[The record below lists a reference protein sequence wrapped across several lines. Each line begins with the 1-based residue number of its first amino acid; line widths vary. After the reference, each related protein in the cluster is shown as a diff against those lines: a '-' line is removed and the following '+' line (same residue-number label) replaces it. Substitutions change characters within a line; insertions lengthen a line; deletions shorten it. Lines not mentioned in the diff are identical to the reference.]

1 MNIGYISFCGVV
13 LRNIYNIFLFFL
25 VMVGDEGVGSIRI
38 LAKGFSAVRKT
49 RAGWKRAKV
58 DIPGVFDVIK
68 LFEKNNYLGAL
79 VDVRTPRFLNGGLSS
94 SGKTYGA
101 RVNVLPSG
109 HVLDKAYSLFA
120 KGLVIHDE
128 LSNSHWDAI
137 FLNPNGKY
145 SYLYSLEK
153 KERMRK
159 KKYSAVEDF
168 DKSLGS
174 INRAVNRG
182 VRVGDIMAL
191 AMRTLLQTKMR
202 VGSEIYYKAHGH
214 KGLTTLKRG
223 DVVISGK
230 DVTFSYISKDGVPQK
245 IVDRFSSEY
254 VKSLG
259 RVLGKL
265 KRSDFI
271 FANELGQP
279 LKDRDFMKAF
289 GSYCGEEFYPHIVRS
304 HYATK
309 EAEGFLGSHKKAT
322 KEEVDN
328 LFSGI
333 AERLGHKRYSKSGN
347 RWETDYNA
355 TVHYYIKPKFV
366 ERILKLVG

>member
-1 MNIGYISFCGVV
+1 M
-13 LRNIYNIFLFFL
+13 
-25 VMVGDEGVGSIRI
+25 MKE
-38 LAKGFSAVRKT
+38 
-49 RAGWKRAKV
+49 
-58 DIPGVFDVIK
+58 K
-68 LFEKNNYLGAL
+68 LWE
-79 VDVRTPRFLNGGLSS
+79 
-94 SGKTYGA
+94 
-101 RVNVLPSG
+101 
-109 HVLDKAYSLFA
+109 
-120 KGLVIHDE
+120 
-128 LSNSHWDAI
+128 
-137 FLNPNGKY
+137 
-145 SYLYSLEK
+145 
-153 KERMRK
+153 
-159 KKYSAVEDF
+159 VED
-168 DKSLGS
+168 GEECVG
-174 INRAVNRG
+174 AVNRG
-182 VRVGDIMAL
+182 VDRGVGVGDIMAL

-223 DVVISGK
+223 DVVINGK

-259 RVLGKL
+259 RVLKKL

-289 GSYCGEEFYPHIVRS
+289 KDYCGEEFYPHIVRS

-309 EAEGFLGSHKKAT
+309 EAEGFLKSHKKAT
-322 KEEVDN
+322 KEEIDS

-333 AERLGHKRYSKSGN
+333 AERLGHKKYSKGD
-347 RWETDYNA
+347 RQWETDYNA